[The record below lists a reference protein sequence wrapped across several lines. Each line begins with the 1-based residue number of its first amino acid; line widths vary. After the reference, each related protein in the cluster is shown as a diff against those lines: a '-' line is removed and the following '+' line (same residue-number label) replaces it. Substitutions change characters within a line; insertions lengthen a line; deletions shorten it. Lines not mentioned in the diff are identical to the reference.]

1 MTCAKPFRQYLKEA
15 LGQEEAER
23 AASGGIVA
31 GEKLGRA
38 SLEGKNVMARTWNSL
53 TSQQKRQDNRHSA
66 VMEPQKRG
74 SQGLC

>member
-1 MTCAKPFRQYLKEA
+1 MTSAKPFRQFLIEA

-23 AASGGIVA
+23 AVSGGIAV
-31 GEKLGRA
+31 GEKLDQA
-38 SLEGKNVMARTWNSL
+38 SLEGKNIMARTWNSL

-74 SQGLC
+74 SQGLL